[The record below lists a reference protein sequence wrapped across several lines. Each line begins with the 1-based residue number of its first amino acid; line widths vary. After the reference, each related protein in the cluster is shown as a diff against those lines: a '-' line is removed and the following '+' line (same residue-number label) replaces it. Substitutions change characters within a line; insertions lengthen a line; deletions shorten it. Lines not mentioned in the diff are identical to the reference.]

1 MIALLGRDENSSP
14 EGGSREATNVDNIRE
29 QLQAVLMDQGLLEQT
44 KKLPI
49 VVDVSESATED
60 PLKKIHHSVVFP
72 HGYEIPRDPANKIY
86 TCEPPAELPVKFPY
100 ELDPF
105 QRRAIGAL
113 HIGHSVLVAAHTSA
127 GKTTV
132 AEYIIATALA
142 QNQRVVYTTP
152 IKALSNQKY
161 QDLKLAA
168 YTKGSVGIMTGDT
181 TLNRTAGVLV
191 MTTEILRNM
200 LHQGAELLRE
210 IGYVIFDEVH
220 YMRNSERGLVWEDC
234 IAMLSSNIQFCF
246 LSATVPNASEFAGW
260 VASLHSI
267 PVHVVYTQYRPV
279 PLMHFLCPVG
289 GDGLYPIC
297 SSIDKNKIRH
307 DQVIKAKANLPH
319 DNAQAV
325 ARGEEE
331 GTSGHSNKKQQQ
343 KAVRD
348 TLHKV
353 MKNLI
358 ARDCFPLIV
367 FAFGKKKCETYAM
380 DFISD
385 YFNNGQRATSRPP
398 LQRTYGEE
406 PQALIP
412 QDNQQA
418 TQAQP
423 PVIQSLVT
431 PEQTRVIDNI
441 FDAALKCLP
450 EEDRN
455 LRPIVVLRGMLRRG
469 IAVHHSGLLPW
480 AKEIIEILFVEGLVK
495 ILYATETFAMGLNLP
510 ARAIIFSEFKKF
522 DGLTSRLVT
531 AGEYVQMAGRAGRRG
546 IDKQGMSICM
556 FSTADECDN
565 IVKVIQGTTEPLNSA
580 YRLSFNSVLKLMQI
594 EDTSPEQVIKRSFL
608 QFQQLF
614 RLPRCIDK
622 ILALENANAVDKTQL
637 GRLLLSIFNVLHR
650 AFGEYEQLAQFFG
663 PDMLQSLANLA
674 SWDAQR
680 LYGLLTEY
688 VNLFALKTSYYV
700 DWSRLLSQD
709 SMKHL
714 LVRGRIVHVHAD
726 GLDLGWV
733 PVLKVTRLGSDS
745 FVDCLVP
752 CSLGSVPA
760 KYTNVSETHLIA
772 FSDTVPSSLSSR
784 GVDKELAHAALINK
798 PYYQGYISTLQKQDS
813 PADAQD
819 ASADESQPP
828 VKRRPLR
835 KVGFKPV
842 EKQKV
847 SHADINDLIY
857 ANDSSESITPQNLY
871 EYSFI
876 DPLQPFVRENK
887 ASYQM
892 LAPRDVLFSVLTAI
906 DKCGASSKKK
916 QMKGKLHEH
925 LWSEIEATAC
935 VIVRVPVRAIRRA
948 SGKILKTIPESLSR
962 YDDKSEAMFFYY
974 QMIASLIPSDE
985 SHSFPSTLA
994 DLMEPHVNLSEL
1006 AYADVTSEVNDL
1018 DCNIKLVE
1026 HAITCDNEYGI
1037 LTRILS
1043 SPAHSAPTLHRVLN
1057 AVCSPAIYAKIS
1069 TRMEDTNEQALKE
1082 EQLIVYQMVKEYIDN
1097 SSHDEDASGQLEVS
1111 GMIFSLML
1119 NCMRRDAK
1127 KQIFKQYIQEADDLI
1142 LSSELV
1148 KLKNFLRREHFIEEI
1163 PGATD
1168 SEAAYL
1174 LTDKGRVACHV
1185 SSANEVILVECLFE
1199 AQFTDLTP
1207 RVLAGV
1213 LASLLGE
1220 GTGASGSSKSNQLQM
1235 DPKLSQ
1241 ALTKLKQIVSM
1252 LLKDC
1257 ATEDTTLELRC
1268 TTVDHIVDD
1277 TTAVIAFSWAAGQT
1291 FQEIL
1296 DIDRSQ
1302 FEGNIVR
1309 MFRRLINL
1317 VDQLIIA
1324 VEVIGDER
1332 LKARL
1337 TAVHDA
1343 IFRDI
1348 IKVNS
1353 LYVVAEDDV

>member
-1 MIALLGRDENSSP
+1 MIALSDRDGCSSAEGRPGETISVNSSV
-14 EGGSREATNVDNIRE
+14 SK
-29 QLQAVLMDQGLLEQT
+29 LQAMLMDQGLLEQT
-44 KKLPI
+44 KKLPV
-49 VVDVSESATED
+49 VVDVSEPATED
-60 PLKKIHHSVVFP
+60 PLKKIHHSIVFP
-72 HGYEIPRDPANKIY
+72 HGYEIPKDPADKIY

-289 GDGLYPIC
+289 GDGIYPIC
-297 SSIDKNKIRH
+297 SSIDKNKVRH

-331 GTSGHSNKKQQQ
+331 GTSGHSNRKQQQ

-348 TLHKV
+348 TLHRV

-367 FAFGKKKCETYAM
+367 FAFGKKKCEAYAM
-380 DFISD
+380 DFIGD
-385 YFNNGQRATSRPP
+385 YFNSGQRHAASKPP
-398 LQRTYGEE
+398 PQWSHGEE
-406 PQALIP
+406 PQTLA
-412 QDNQQA
+412 QSDAQQ
-418 TQAQP
+418 TTHTQP
-423 PVIQSLVT
+423 PVVQSLVT
-431 PEQTRVIDNI
+431 PEQTRVIDSI
-441 FDAALKCLP
+441 FEAALKCLP
-450 EEDRN
+450 EEDRS

-480 AKEIIEILFVEGLVK
+480 AKEIIEILFIEGLVK

-522 DGLTSRLVT
+522 DGLTSRFVT

-614 RLPRCIDK
+614 RLPRCLNKIIALEGANTEDK
-622 ILALENANAVDKTQL
+622 IQL
-637 GRLLLSIFNVLHR
+637 FWLLWGIFNVLHKMSQ
-650 AFGEYEQLAQFFG
+650 ENEQLARLFG
-663 PDMLQSLANLA
+663 SNMLQSLENLVTGNA
-674 SWDAQR
+674 ER
-680 LYGLLTEY
+680 LYDLLVEY
-688 VNLFALKTSYYV
+688 VNLFALKSSYCT

-709 SMKHL
+709 SMKQL

-733 PVLKVTRLGSDS
+733 PVLKVTRIGADS
-745 FVDCLVP
+745 FIDCLVP

-760 KYTNVSETHLIA
+760 KYTNASDSHLIA
-772 FSDTVPSSLSSR
+772 FSDTVSSSLNSR
-784 GVDKELAHAALINK
+784 GIDRDLASAVLVNK
-798 PYYQGYISTLQKQDS
+798 PYYQEYMSGIQKQDTTN
-813 PADAQD
+813 DFQD
-819 ASADESQPP
+819 TPTDEKQPSIK
-828 VKRRPLR
+828 KRPHR
-835 KVGFKPV
+835 KTGSKTD

-847 SHADINDLIY
+847 SHTDINDLVY
-857 ANDSSESITPQNLY
+857 ANDSSETITPQTLY

-892 LAPRDVLFSVLTAI
+892 LAPKDILLSVLTALG
-906 DKCGASSKKK
+906 KCGTSDKNK
-916 QMKGKLHEH
+916 QMRGKLHEH
-925 LWSEIEATAC
+925 LWSEIESTAS
-935 VIVRVPVRAIRRA
+935 VIVRVPVRTIKKV
-948 SGKILKTIPESLSR
+948 SGKILKNVPESMYR
-962 YDDKSEAMFFYY
+962 YTDKSETMFFYY
-974 QMIASLIPSDE
+974 QMIASLIPSQE
-985 SHSFPSTLA
+985 SRGSITLA
-994 DLMEPHVNLSEL
+994 DLMEPYINMSEL
-1006 AYADVTSEVNDL
+1006 AYSDVVPEVKEL
-1018 DCNIKLVE
+1018 DYNIKLIE
-1026 HAITCDNEYGI
+1026 HAIACDSEYGI

-1043 SPAHSAPTLHRVLN
+1043 FPAHRAPILHKVLN
-1057 AVCSPAIYAKIS
+1057 AICSPAIYARVLS
-1069 TRMEDTNEQALKE
+1069 QSEDNIERTLE
-1082 EQLIVYQMVKEYIDN
+1082 ERQQDLYNMVREYLNN
-1097 SSHDEDASGQLEVS
+1097 SPEDEGTSGQLEVS
-1111 GMIFSLML
+1111 GMVFSRVL

-1127 KQIFKQYIQEADDLI
+1127 KQIFKQYIQEANELI
-1142 LSSELV
+1142 LSSELT
-1148 KLKNFLRREHFIEEI
+1148 KLKNFLKREHFIEEI
-1163 PGATD
+1163 HGASD
-1168 SEAAYL
+1168 SGAAYL

-1220 GTGASGSSKSNQLQM
+1220 GTSTSKGSQLQM

-1241 ALTKLKQIVSM
+1241 ALNKLKQIVSN

-1257 ATEDTTLELRC
+1257 VIEDTTLELRC

-1277 TTAVIAFSWAAGQT
+1277 TAAVIAFSWAAGQT
-1291 FQEIL
+1291 FQEVL

-1302 FEGNIVR
+1302 FEGSIVR

-1317 VDQLIIA
+1317 VDQLVIA

-1353 LYVVAEDDV
+1353 LYVVAEDEV

>member
-1 MIALLGRDENSSP
+1 MIALQDRDGNDTLEERFGVTTGVSD
-14 EGGSREATNVDNIRE
+14 GLSR
-29 QLQAVLMDQGLLEQT
+29 LQTVLMDQGLLEQT
-44 KKLPI
+44 KKLPV
-49 VVDVSESATED
+49 VVDVSEPATED

-72 HGYEIPRDPANKIY
+72 YGYDIPKDPADKIY

-289 GDGLYPIC
+289 GDGIYPIC

-343 KAVRD
+343 KAIRD
-348 TLHKV
+348 TLHRV

-367 FAFGKKKCETYAM
+367 FAFGKKKCEAYAM
-380 DFISD
+380 DFIGD
-385 YFNNGQRATSRPP
+385 YFSGGQRVATSQSPS
-398 LQRTYGEE
+398 QRTHGEE
-406 PQALIP
+406 PQTLAP
-412 QDNQQA
+412 RNDQPS
-418 TQAQP
+418 TQTQP
-423 PVIQSLVT
+423 PIVQSLVT
-431 PEQTRVIDNI
+431 PEQTRIIDNI

-455 LRPIVVLRGMLRRG
+455 LRPVVVLRGMLRRG

-594 EDTSPEQVIKRSFL
+594 EDSSPEQVIKRSFL

-614 RLPRCIDK
+614 RLPRCLNK
-622 ILALENANAVDKTQL
+622 ILSLEDANTMDKAQL
-637 GRLLLSIFNVLHR
+637 FALLLNIFSILQRLSKEN
-650 AFGEYEQLAQFFG
+650 EQLAQFFG
-663 PDMLQSLANLA
+663 QDMLHSLEMLA
-674 SWDAQR
+674 VGDIQR
-680 LYGLLTEY
+680 LYDLLTEY
-688 VNLFALKTSYYV
+688 INLFALRASYYA
-700 DWSRLLSQD
+700 DRSRLLSQD
-709 SMKHL
+709 SMKQL
-714 LVRGRIVHVHAD
+714 LIHGRIVHVHAD
-726 GLDLGWV
+726 GLDMGWV
-733 PVLKVTRLGSDS
+733 PVLKVIRSGADS

-760 KYTNVSETHLIA
+760 KYTNASESHLIA
-772 FSDTVPSSLSSR
+772 FSDTVPSSLSSQ
-784 GVDKELAHAALINK
+784 GVDKELACAVLVNK
-798 PYYQGYISTLQKQDS
+798 SYYQTYTSMLQRQDGTDVAEDTPTS
-813 PADAQD
+813 
-819 ASADESQPP
+819 ENQPP
-828 VKRRPLR
+828 VKKRPLR
-835 KVGFKPV
+835 KVGSKPDQR
-842 EKQKV
+842 QKV

-857 ANDSSESITPQNLY
+857 ANDCSESITPQTLY

-892 LAPRDVLFSVLTAI
+892 LAPRDILLSVLTAI
-906 DKCGASSKKK
+906 NKCEASSKKK
-916 QMKGKLHEH
+916 QMRGKLHEH
-925 LWSEIEATAC
+925 LWAELASTAC
-935 VIVRVPVRAIRRA
+935 VIVRIPVRAIRGV
-948 SGKILKTIPESLSR
+948 SGKILKSLPENMYR
-962 YDDKSEAMFFYY
+962 YDDKSEAMFLYY
-974 QMIASLIPSDE
+974 QMIASLIPSDD
-985 SHSFPSTLA
+985 SHNFSSTLA
-994 DLMEPHVNLSEL
+994 DLMEPHINLSEL
-1006 AYADVTSEVNDL
+1006 AYSDVTSEVNEL
-1018 DCNIKLVE
+1018 ECNIKLVE
-1026 HAITCDNEYGI
+1026 HAIACDTEYGI
-1037 LTRILS
+1037 LTRIFS
-1043 SPAHSAPTLHRVLN
+1043 CPAYHMPVLHRVLN
-1057 AVCSPAIYAKIS
+1057 AIGSPAIYAKIS
-1069 TRMEDTNEQALKE
+1069 TQNEDANGQTLE
-1082 EQLIVYQMVKEYIDN
+1082 EKQLDIYKMVKEYLAG
-1097 SSHDEDASGQLEVS
+1097 SQDEGASGQMEVS
-1111 GMIFSLML
+1111 GMVFSLIL

-1127 KQIFKQYIQEADDLI
+1127 KQIFKQYIQEADELI
-1142 LSSELV
+1142 LSSELI
-1148 KLKNFLRREHFIEEI
+1148 KLKNFLHREHFIEEI
-1163 PGATD
+1163 PGAAD
-1168 SEAAYL
+1168 GEAAYL

-1220 GTGASGSSKSNQLQM
+1220 GTGASKSSQLQM

-1241 ALTKLKQIVSM
+1241 ALSKLKQIVSN

-1257 ATEDTTLELRC
+1257 AIEDTTLELRC

-1277 TTAVIAFSWAAGQT
+1277 TAAVIAFSWAAGQT

-1302 FEGNIVR
+1302 FEGSIVR

-1317 VDQLIIA
+1317 VDQLVIA
-1324 VEVIGDER
+1324 VEVIGDDR

>member
-1 MIALLGRDENSSP
+1 MIALSGHE
-14 EGGSREATNVDNIRE
+14 EGDGANAHSVEVISVPNNISR
-29 QLQAVLMDQGLLEQT
+29 LQAMLMDQGLLEQT

-49 VVDVSESATED
+49 VVEVSEPATED

-72 HGYEIPRDPANKIY
+72 HGYEIPKDPADIVY

-142 QNQRVVYTTP
+142 QNQRIIYTTP

-168 YTKGSVGIMTGDT
+168 YTRGSVGIMTGDT

-234 IAMLSSNIQFCF
+234 IAMLSSNIQLCF

-260 VASLHSI
+260 VASLHSM

-289 GDGLYPIC
+289 GDGIYPIC
-297 SSIDKNKIRH
+297 SSIDKNKVRH

-348 TLHKV
+348 TLHRV

-367 FAFGKKKCETYAM
+367 FAFGKKKCEAYAM

-385 YFNNGQRATSRPP
+385 YFNGGQKVTASKPSSQRP
-398 LQRTYGEE
+398 YGEE
-406 PQALIP
+406 PQTLTHN
-412 QDNQQA
+412 DDQQT
-418 TQAQP
+418 TQTQP
-423 PVIQSLVT
+423 PVVQSLVT

-441 FDAALKCLP
+441 FEAALKCLP

-469 IAVHHSGLLPW
+469 VAVHHSGLLPW

-565 IVKVIQGTTEPLNSA
+565 IVRVIQGTTEPLNSA
-580 YRLSFNSVLKLMQI
+580 YRLSFNNVLKLMQI
-594 EDTSPEQVIKRSFL
+594 EDTSPEQVLKRSFL

-614 RLPRCIDK
+614 RLPRCLDK
-622 ILALENANAVDKTQL
+622 ILTLENANIEDKRWL
-637 GRLLLSIFNVLHR
+637 FWLLSNIFSIIYKISQEN
-650 AFGEYEQLAQFFG
+650 EQLSHLFTS
-663 PDMLQSLANLA
+663 DMLQSLANLITE
-674 SWDAQR
+674 DNTR
-680 LYGLLTEY
+680 LYDMLIEY
-688 VNLFALKTSYYV
+688 VNLFALKSNYQT

-709 SMKHL
+709 SLKQL
-714 LVRGRIVHVHAD
+714 LTRGRIVHIHAD

-733 PVLKVTRLGSDS
+733 PVLKTTRLGADY

-752 CSLGSVPA
+752 CDPGSVPA
-760 KYTNVSETHLIA
+760 KYTNASDSHLIA
-772 FSDTVPSSLSSR
+772 FSDSVSSPLNSQ
-784 GVDKELAHAALINK
+784 GVNKDLASAILVNK
-798 PYYQGYISTLQKQDS
+798 PYYQEYMSTLQKQDITGDS
-813 PADAQD
+813 DDTPVDVD
-819 ASADESQPP
+819 QPP
-828 VKRRPLR
+828 IKRRPHR
-835 KVGFKPV
+835 KAGLKV
-842 EKQKV
+842 EEKKKV
-847 SHADINDLIY
+847 SHADINDLVY
-857 ANDSSESITPQNLY
+857 ADDSSETITPQTLY

-892 LAPRDVLFSVLTAI
+892 LASKDILQCVLTAI
-906 DKCGASSKKK
+906 KNCGKLSKRK
-916 QMKGKLHEH
+916 QIREKLHET
-925 LWSEIEATAC
+925 LWNEIENTAS
-935 VIVRVPVRAIRRA
+935 VIVRVPVRTIRKI
-948 SGKILKTIPESLSR
+948 SGKILKNIPESMHK
-962 YDDKSEAMFFYY
+962 YYEKSEAMFFYY
-974 QMIASLIPSDE
+974 QMVSTLIITEEACNTS
-985 SHSFPSTLA
+985 STLA
-994 DLMEPHVNLSEL
+994 ELMEPHINMSEL
-1006 AYADVTSEVNDL
+1006 AYSDVVSEVNEL
-1018 DCNIKLVE
+1018 DCSIKLIE
-1026 HAITCDNEYGI
+1026 HAITCDREYGI

-1043 SPAHSAPTLHRVLN
+1043 YPIYHVPIIHRILN
-1057 AVCSPAIYAKIS
+1057 AICSPAIYAKLSVQI
-1069 TRMEDTNEQALKE
+1069 E
-1082 EQLIVYQMVKEYIDN
+1082 ENVTKKTLEERQQCIYDMVKEYLNN
-1097 SSHDEDASGQLEVS
+1097 SLQDGDASGQLEVS
-1111 GMIFSLML
+1111 GMIFSCIL
-1119 NCMRRDAK
+1119 NCMRRDSK
-1127 KQIFKQYIQEADDLI
+1127 KQIFKQYVQEANELI
-1142 LSSELV
+1142 LSTELAKV
-1148 KLKNFLRREHFIEEI
+1148 KNFLQREHFIEEI
-1163 PGATD
+1163 PGSSDTAP
-1168 SEAAYL
+1168 AYL

-1220 GTGASGSSKSNQLQM
+1220 NTGTSKSGQLQM

-1241 ALTKLKQIVSM
+1241 ALNKLKQIVSN

-1257 ATEDTTLELRC
+1257 AVEDTTLELRC
-1268 TTVDHIVDD
+1268 TTVEHIVDD
-1277 TTAVIAFSWAAGQT
+1277 TAAVIAFSWAAGQS

-1302 FEGNIVR
+1302 FEGSIVR

-1317 VDQLIIA
+1317 VDQLVIA
-1324 VEVIGDER
+1324 VGVIGDER

-1337 TAVHDA
+1337 IAVHDA

-1353 LYVVAEDDV
+1353 LYVVAEDEV